1 MVMRQFS
8 RFLAVTATLFC
19 TIGAS
24 AQDAAQFRIGT
35 GNLGGTYY
43 PVGQLVA
50 DIISHSPQSP
60 SCIARKECGVPGL
73 SAVALTSLGSV
84 ANVEKIS
91 SGEINAAF
99 VQSDVAYWAFSG
111 SGIFANRSPHKS
123 IRAVASLYPESIHV
137 VARRSLRARSL
148 EDLKNRVVA
157 LGAKASGTLVDTRLV
172 LGAFGIDEGK
182 DLKPLYFSPG
192 VAAAKLNL
200 GEIDAFFAVAGFPAA
215 DVSLAINSGQGQ
227 LMAIDGTAIEFLL
240 LEHGF
245 MSRGVI
251 PAGVYGNQQDI
262 PTIDVNALMIV
273 SANSDATLIY
283 NLTRA
288 LWQDSARKML
298 EAGHSKGK
306 LVTLDTALDGIGIPL
321 HPGAKR
327 FYQEVGKIK

>member
-1 MVMRQFS
+1 
-8 RFLAVTATLFC
+8 
-19 TIGAS
+19 
-24 AQDAAQFRIGT
+24 
-35 GNLGGTYY
+35 
-43 PVGQLVA
+43 
-50 DIISHSPQSP
+50 
-60 SCIARKECGVPGL
+60 
-73 SAVALTSLGSV
+73 
-84 ANVEKIS
+84 
-91 SGEINAAF
+91 
-99 VQSDVAYWAFSG
+99 
-111 SGIFANRSPHKS
+111 
-123 IRAVASLYPESIHV
+123 
-137 VARRSLRARSL
+137 
-148 EDLKNRVVA
+148 
-157 LGAKASGTLVDTRLV
+157 
-172 LGAFGIDEGK
+172 
-182 DLKPLYFSPG
+182 
-192 VAAAKLNL
+192 
-200 GEIDAFFAVAGFPAA
+200 
-215 DVSLAINSGQGQ
+215 
-227 LMAIDGTAIEFLL
+227 MAIDGTAIEFLL